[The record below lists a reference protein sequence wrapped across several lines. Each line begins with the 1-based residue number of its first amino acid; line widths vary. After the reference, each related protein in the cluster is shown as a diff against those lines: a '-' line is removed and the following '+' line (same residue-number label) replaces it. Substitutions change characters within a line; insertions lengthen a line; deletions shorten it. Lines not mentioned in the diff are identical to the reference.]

1 MQPETKGPRLPET
14 RRISPVDEARLRI
27 LIEQMVREGM
37 PEDAIKEAVR
47 EATLS

>member
-1 MQPETKGPRLPET
+1 MQLETKGSRVPET
-14 RRISPVDEARLRI
+14 RRIGPAEEARLRI

-37 PEDAIKEAVR
+37 SEDAITKAVR